1 MAVQSCLDYCI
12 FDSFDSSILQ
22 SFDEYAQV
30 SCLAGVTLPPVSFPK
45 ASVASFMK
53 LGDIKP
59 DPSDAHKTW
68 WPLDKKF
75 KSVDF
80 IRQPN
85 EVCQVTLNPN
95 HDPLDLDKIMECFEV
110 KLHF

>member
-1 MAVQSCLDYCI
+1 
-12 FDSFDSSILQ
+12 
-22 SFDEYAQV
+22 
-30 SCLAGVTLPPVSFPK
+30 
-45 ASVASFMK
+45 MK

-80 IRQPN
+80 IRQRN

-95 HDPLDLDKIMECFEV
+95 HDPLDLDKIMGCFEV
-110 KLHF
+110 KLHFWQQLFKFIFALAWALWNARRELEPTHREYF